1 MSVVKQLYQLQE
13 IEQETQA
20 AEKEIAAIEAQLSGN
35 EALVKTR
42 NEIAGLEQ
50 QIVDIK
56 KVQRDN
62 GAETADITAK
72 ITAAEKELYGGRT
85 ANPKELV
92 NLQIEI
98 DGLKARRSEF
108 ESKEIEIIEQLDQ
121 ANTALSNAQTNL
133 ARLESEWQGLRLELT
148 KKLEDLRLHLAELIR
163 KREQLVAA
171 ITPDAVSCYYRV
183 KKQKG
188 VAVAK
193 IEQGICRGCRIQ
205 LPAREIQQARG
216 NRIVQC
222 SSCGRLL
229 FMP

>member
-1 MSVVKQLYQLQE
+1 MSAVKQLYQLQE
-13 IEQETQA
+13 VEQEIEA
-20 AEKEIAAIEAQLSGN
+20 LEKEIASIEAQLSGN

-42 NEIAGLEQ
+42 SEIAGLEAK
-50 QIVDIK
+50 IGEIK
-56 KVQRDN
+56 KAQRDN
-62 GAETADITAK
+62 EAETTDITAK
-72 ITAAEKELYGGRT
+72 IATSEKELYDGRN

-98 DGLKARRSEF
+98 DGLKSRRSEF
-108 ESKEIEIIEQLDQ
+108 ESKQIGVIEELDRTT
-121 ANTALSNAQTNL
+121 TALTAARENL
-133 ARLESEWQGLRLELT
+133 ARLESEWQGMRIDLT
-148 KKLEDLRLHLAELIR
+148 KKVEDLRVHLAGMNAR
-163 KREQLVAA
+163 RGQLTAA
-171 ITPDAVSCYYRV
+171 IAPDAVACYYRV

-188 VAVAK
+188 IAVAK
-193 IEQGICRGCRIQ
+193 IEQGFCKGCRIQ